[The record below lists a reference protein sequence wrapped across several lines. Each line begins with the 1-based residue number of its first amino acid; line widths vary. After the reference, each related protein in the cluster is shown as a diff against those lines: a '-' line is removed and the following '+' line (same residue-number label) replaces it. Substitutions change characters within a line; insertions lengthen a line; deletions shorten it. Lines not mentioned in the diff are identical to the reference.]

1 MRYGKQR
8 HSFGTLSELNVTPL
22 LDLAFVLLIIFMIT
36 APFLAESADLTIPT
50 SNASRD
56 AIDPTKIFTISIDKY
71 RMIELDG
78 APFELAD
85 LSGGI
90 GQLKTQNPEMG
101 VIIRAHEDLRVQDL
115 IGVMDTVRE
124 AGVAKVG
131 VVTKP
136 AQNEG

>member
-50 SNASRD
+50 SNSSRD

-71 RMIELDG
+71 RMVELDG
-78 APFELAD
+78 APLEIAD
-85 LSGGI
+85 LPNGI
-90 GQLKTQNPEMG
+90 RQLRTQNPKMG
-101 VIIRAHEDLRVQDL
+101 VIIKAHKDLLVQDL